1 MEMAVMKIR
10 LDKYLSDTNCGTRSE
25 VKKKIRQGLVCVEQ
39 KIIKSPEYKVD
50 TEIQNISVQGKL
62 LSYEKYRYYMLYKP
76 AGVVSAT
83 TDRRDQTV
91 LDLIPELKGQDYFP
105 VGRLD
110 KDTVGL
116 LLITN
121 DGPLAHRLLSPAHH
135 VDKIYEAKIQGMAD
149 QTDIEKFAAGVEIGE
164 KKPCA
169 PAKLQILSVDEK
181 TQTSYISLTIHE
193 GKFHQVKRMFHALG
207 KEVTFLKRVQMAE
220 LSLDETL
227 KPGEYRELTE
237 EEKKKL
243 C

>member
-1 MEMAVMKIR
+1 MWIR
-10 LDKYLSDTNCGTRSE
+10 
-25 VKKKIRQGLVCVEQ
+25 

-207 KEVTFLKRVQMAE
+207 KEVTFLKQSSDGQNFLWMKR
-220 LSLDETL
+220 LS
-227 KPGEYRELTE
+227 RENTE
-237 EEKKKL
+237 NLQKRRKRNYVRGNQGRDL
-243 C
+243 RHGRNIDRFHVGLGRSRR